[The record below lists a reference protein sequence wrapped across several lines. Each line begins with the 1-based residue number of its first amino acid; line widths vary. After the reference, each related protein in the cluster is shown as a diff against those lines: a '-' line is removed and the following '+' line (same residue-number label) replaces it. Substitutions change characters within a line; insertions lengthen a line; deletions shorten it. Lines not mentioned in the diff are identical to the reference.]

1 MNGILTEFM
10 ATLRNTSIM
19 KWGYMSYMETFF
31 EMNFWEMILR
41 STLSFIVL
49 LVLARLLGKKQ
60 LSQLTFFHYITGI
73 TVGSIAAEI
82 ASQHE
87 TPFLDGLI
95 AIIWWTALTLL
106 MSYISLK
113 FPTARTWIDD
123 EPTIVIRDGKI
134 SVKSLRSSR
143 LHMDDVLMM
152 LREQS
157 IFSIQDVH
165 YAVLETNGELS
176 VMKKVGLQEATKQDV
191 KVPLTLPLF
200 IPSEIISDGKI
211 VKKNLEELDLTE
223 EWVMKKLK
231 KHGVDSVSDVFY
243 AQLQTNGSLYI
254 SLKENGI

>member
-1 MNGILTEFM
+1 MD
-10 ATLRNTSIM
+10 
-19 KWGYMSYMETFF
+19 TFF

-41 STLSFIVL
+41 TTLSFIAL
-49 LVLARLLGKKQ
+49 LVLARILGKKQ

-95 AIIWWTALTLL
+95 SLIWWTALTWLL
-106 MSYISLK
+106 SYMSLK
-113 FPTARTWIDD
+113 IPKIRTMIDD
-123 EPTIVIRDGKI
+123 EPTIIIKDGEI
-134 SVKSLRSSR
+134 SVKSLNSAR
-143 LHMDDVLMM
+143 LHMDDLIMM

-165 YAVLETNGELS
+165 YAVLETNGQLS
-176 VMKKVGLQEATKQDV
+176 VMKKVGLQGATKQDV

-200 IPSEIISDGKI
+200 IPSEIIADGKI
-211 VKKNLEELDLTE
+211 VQKNLLELDLTE

-254 SLKENGI
+254 SLKDNGI

>member
-1 MNGILTEFM
+1 MGI
-10 ATLRNTSIM
+10 
-19 KWGYMSYMETFF
+19 FF
-31 EMNFWEMILR
+31 EMNIWEMILR
-41 STLSFIVL
+41 TTISFVAL

-95 AIIWWTALTLL
+95 SLIWWVALTLL
-106 MSYISLK
+106 MSYISMK
-113 FPTARTWIDD
+113 FPTVRIWIDD
-123 EPTIVIRDGKI
+123 EPTIIIKDGEI
-134 SVKSLRSSR
+134 STKSLKSAR

-191 KVPLTLPLF
+191 KVPIVLPLF
-200 IPSEIISDGKI
+200 MPTEIIADGKI

-223 EWVMKKLK
+223 EWVMKKLR
-231 KHGVDSVSDVFY
+231 KHGIESVSEVFY
-243 AQLQTNGSLYI
+243 AQLQTNGSLHI
-254 SLKENGI
+254 SLKDNGI